1 MIRKKLCRDRTD
13 WSNLINGLK
22 KEGDKIYY
30 GSLPDFPFIA
40 VYEEKTSAKFISFVT
55 QDDFLYDISTYY

>member
-1 MIRKKLCRDRTD
+1 MIKKRLCRDHTD

-30 GSLPDFPFIA
+30 
-40 VYEEKTSAKFISFVT
+40 
-55 QDDFLYDISTYY
+55 